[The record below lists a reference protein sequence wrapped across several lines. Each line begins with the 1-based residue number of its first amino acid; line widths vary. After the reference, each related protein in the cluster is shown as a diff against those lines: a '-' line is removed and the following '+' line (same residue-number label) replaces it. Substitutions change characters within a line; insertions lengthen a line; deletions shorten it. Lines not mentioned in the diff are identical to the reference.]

1 MEEMSGKVI
10 AYPCLIGAVEGALE
24 TRENSPELESA
35 ADEILARLA
44 RNIIPSFSPSIVRLV
59 VMRGAGAMLPAL
71 STWECGDSPHLACY
85 ASALME
91 GYRSG
96 GDDGARAVW
105 NRFDF
110 GLPVAAFSS
119 MKWKPEWEPLRRLI
133 EREGVPC
140 VRLRSH
146 PEAGET
152 TSTESFLLGLPS
164 MESPDAWPTAE
175 NGTRMIYFARLGRD
189 FFTLGGH
196 PDFGAIDLWMDGH
209 GAEALENL
217 EGYVGPLAKALPAR
231 GPTEEGDVPF
241 KRAYLSMERCLE
253 LPLED
258 FDEELPEALRD
269 EFGSFKSIAHGFEG
283 NFMHQAFGR
292 VGEDGADLLYV
303 REDFFEGGLARP
315 IRFSMDP
322 QALQAG
328 DFGEVRVSQDY

>member
-1 MEEMSGKVI
+1 MPQFSPGNLSLPARWLALQSPADAVNATRDLMASNSLLASSAVREVVAILGRQALPLMEEMRQKVI
-10 AYPCLIGAVEGALE
+10 DYRCLIAAVEGSLE
-24 TRENSPELESA
+24 TAVSSPELESA
-35 ADEILARLA
+35 ADEILARLVA
-44 RNIIPSFSPSIVRLV
+44 NLIPSMGPPIVRLV
-59 VMRGAGAMLPAL
+59 ALRGAGAMLPAL
-71 STWECGDSPHLACY
+71 RTWESGDCPHLACY

-110 GLPVAAFSS
+110 GLPVSAFSS

-133 EREGVPC
+133 EREGVAC

-196 PDFGAIDLWMDGH
+196 PDFVAIDLWMDGH

-217 EGYVGPLAKALPAR
+217 EGYVGQLARAMPAR

-258 FDEELPEALRD
+258 FDEELGSVNLR
-269 EFGSFKSIAHGFEG
+269 
-283 NFMHQAFGR
+283 
-292 VGEDGADLLYV
+292 L
-303 REDFFEGGLARP
+303 
-315 IRFSMDP
+315 
-322 QALQAG
+322 
-328 DFGEVRVSQDY
+328 